1 MPQIM
6 CYGIIVAGRQLGI
19 SKGSRTLNNCLN
31 EKNKEVTVYMED
43 DAFDLEL
50 ENYAYVDRDGDEYV
64 SDREYYEM
72 QKDGD

>member
-1 MPQIM
+1 
-6 CYGIIVAGRQLGI
+6 
-19 SKGSRTLNNCLN
+19 
-31 EKNKEVTVYMED
+31 MED